1 MIKVKLSARKFTPYA
16 CTLFG
21 VRRREPSHV
30 FTDPPVCS
38 PLPTHNREPYNTLL
52 SDTIFLPQL
61 RTSVQLGYRAPH
73 SALHVPAST
82 CAHGE
87 WHGGRRGG
95 EVATRRRAAVTRR
108 GL

>member
-52 SDTIFLPQL
+52 SDTIASDP
-61 RTSVQLGYRAPH
+61 SVEPMPL
-73 SALHVPAST
+73 SST
-82 CAHGE
+82 
-87 WHGGRRGG
+87 RFM
-95 EVATRRRAAVTRR
+95 
-108 GL
+108 